1 MEELIRQ
8 AFVVVGFPA
17 GEASDMAHGIERVV
31 ASGLSASN
39 CGQQIRLRLLRD
51 GSRFHV
57 DVGAEHLPAA
67 PSNVALIDQV
77 SVRREGARTT
87 HRFTRELPRS

>member
-8 AFVVVGFPA
+8 AFVAVGFPA

-31 ASGLSASN
+31 AAGLSGPN
-39 CGQQIRLRLLRD
+39 RGQQIRLRLLRD
-51 GSRFHV
+51 GTRFHV

-67 PSNVALIDQV
+67 PADVAFIDQV
-77 SVRREGARTT
+77 SVRQEGARTT